1 MTMLPKIAGKRPC
14 YKELEKGRRY
24 LWCSCGLSKS
34 QPFCDGSHKGT
45 NFLPI
50 PYSTDIDGEEVLFCT
65 CKQTR
70 DGPHCDGSH
79 NNLAGAYKNDDPA
92 SNENAGIPFVSASN
106 DARAMLDD
114 GCYVFSTDDGEKT
127 DLNGAKFVCVISE
140 EQGARHQS
148 LFLLQVATGRSP
160 IISFGDRHCIIFVRA
175 GKGEVVISG
184 KTLRLEPLCGVYV
197 RPGEVFQCAPESE
210 GLEIFVSACPAA
222 STPRSVN
229 NMTSNFDTDYPER
242 IVRVDAE
249 QRQSM
254 ADRYFQML
262 VDKSIGSNVVTQF
275 IGHIPLSK
283 AEPHRHLYEEA
294 LIILSGEGVMWTD
307 NRKARVKAGDVIF
320 LPRKVRHSLQCTQ
333 ETGMDVVGVIYPGD
347 NPSINY

>member
-1 MTMLPKIAGKRPC
+1 MTTLPKIAGKKPC

-34 QPFCDGSHKGT
+34 QPLCDGSHKGT
-45 NFLPI
+45 EFLPI

-79 NNLAGAYKNDDPA
+79 NNLAGSYEKDDPA
-92 SNENAGIPFVSASN
+92 SKENTGVPFISASD
-106 DARAMLDD
+106 DAHAMLDG
-114 GCYVFSTDDGEKT
+114 GCYVFSTDAGKKT
-127 DLNGAKFVCVISE
+127 DLNGGKFVCVISE
-140 EQGARHQS
+140 EQGSRHQS
-148 LFLLQVATGRSP
+148 LFFLEMGAGPCSV
-160 IISFGDRHCIIFVRA
+160 ISFGDRHCILFVKA
-175 GKGEVVISG
+175 GEGEIVISG
-184 KTLRLEPLCGVYV
+184 RAFRLEPRCGVYV
-197 RPGEVFQCAPESE
+197 RPGEVFQCTSE
-210 GLEIFVSACPAA
+210 ETLEIFMSVCPAA
-222 STPRSVN
+222 SKPDCVEK
-229 NMTSNFDTDYPER
+229 MTNNFDVDCPER
-242 IVRVDAE
+242 VVGIDTE

-262 VDKSIGSNVVTQF
+262 VDKSIGSTVATQF

-294 LIILSGEGVMWTD
+294 LIILSGEGVMRTD
-307 NRKARVKAGDVIF
+307 NKKAPVKTGDVIF
-320 LPRKVRHSLQCTQ
+320 LPRKVRHSLQCTL
-333 ETGMDVVGVIYPGD
+333 EAGMDVVGVIYPGD